1 LAGVAANLV
10 IRFTA
15 SMSKYPWTQGPW
27 GHDVDLQCRRVLFF
41 PPTIAWRRSLRI
53 VVSANPRWRLA
64 GIAGWLLPGSHNG
77 GWS

>member
-1 LAGVAANLV
+1 MTWTSNAAV
-10 IRFTA
+10 C
-15 SMSKYPWTQGPW
+15 SY
-27 GHDVDLQCRRVLFF
+27 F

>member
-1 LAGVAANLV
+1 MTGTSNAAV
-10 IRFTA
+10 R
-15 SMSKYPWTQGPW
+15 S
-27 GHDVDLQCRRVLFF
+27 FF

-53 VVSANPRWRLA
+53 VVSVNPRWRLA